1 MASIAILIIILGCGV
16 LQFLKGTAVRAFAS
30 IIVSICALI
39 AAFSF
44 FEFLAGLIISRADKG
59 SAVSIVNLA
68 QPISF
73 ALLFIIFFAGLQT
86 LAIYLTREGVDLGLW
101 PERIGRAVCGLIL
114 GFIVSGVLITVL
126 AMAPLPAKY
135 PYERFDPTS
144 PKPKDPKK
152 VLLNADGFV
161 TNLFSIISG
170 GSFSGKRS
178 FAVLHP
184 DYLDQVFLNRIQKD
198 VSILTS
204 SVPAISVPFDKAVW
218 PAPDAIKTQID
229 DLNSKGELNN
239 SPGKPSGTYV
249 PLIVRVGIKRN
260 AIKNEDKVSAG
271 RFTASQ
277 LRLICKRSTEIQESL
292 SGTAI
297 NVYPV
302 GHLRSQN
309 QIQVTTEIQLDNN
322 SFGDAPTRE
331 IDFVFCVPNQ
341 VTPVLVEFKLNSV
354 AQIQS
359 VAILKDSSEVP
370 QPATF
375 FQRAA
380 GEGQGG

>member
-59 SAVSIVNLA
+59 SAISIVNLA

-73 ALLFIIFFAGLQT
+73 ALLFVIFFAGLQT
-86 LAIYLTREGVDLGLW
+86 LVIYLTRERVDLGLW

-114 GFIVSGVLITVL
+114 GFIVSGVLITAL

-152 VLLNADGFV
+152 VLLNTDGFV
-161 TNLFSIISG
+161 TNLFSIVSG

-204 SVPAISVPFDKAVW
+204 SAPAISIPFDKAVW
-218 PAPDAIKTQID
+218 PASDAIKTQID

-239 SPGKPSGTYV
+239 SPGKPSGAYV

-260 AIKNEDKVSAG
+260 ALKNEDKVSAG

-322 SFGDAPTRE
+322 SFGDAPARE

-359 VAILKDSSEVP
+359 VAILKDSSEAP
-370 QPATF
+370 QPSTF